1 MDSLKTAL
9 VIAIV
14 LTLSAVVR
22 LLVLGIHKQLGWL
35 VGFLGFSAFQL
46 IVPNL
51 FPMTSRIYRDFYFF
65 SEPVTWMLAVLM
77 IQEMYH
83 RVFQQYPAISRLGKL
98 STYGAAISAV
108 AVCTFMLTVT
118 PQHQLTPRVIQTYTI
133 FWEMCVLFTL
143 GIFILVMI
151 LIVGRFHMTLDPNL
165 VRNIVI
171 LSTYFLGTAVILW
184 LFQSDRG
191 KSALYRAYAVLGLQA
206 GCALLWGILM
216 RKPVPVEQ
224 FKQPVPDDAE
234 AADLM
239 QQLSHINNMLARSVR
254 Q

>member
-1 MDSLKTAL
+1 MDPLKTAL
-9 VIAIV
+9 VIATV
-14 LTLSAVVR
+14 LTLGAAVR
-22 LLVLGIHKQLGWL
+22 LAVLGIHRQLAWL
-35 VGFLGFSAFQL
+35 VAFLGFNAFQL
-46 IVPNL
+46 SVPSL

-65 SEPVTWMLAVLM
+65 SEPVTWMLSVLM

-83 RVFQQYPAISRLGKL
+83 RVFQQYPAISKLGKL

-108 AVCTFMLTVT
+108 AVCTFMLAMT
-118 PQHQLTPRVIQTYTI
+118 PSHQLTPRVIQTYTV

-151 LIVGRFHMTLDPNL
+151 LIVGRFQMKLDPNL
-165 VRNIVI
+165 VKNIVI

-206 GCALLWGILM
+206 GCALLWGVLM
-216 RKPVPVEQ
+216 RKPVPTSRL
-224 FKQPVPDDAE
+224 KPPLPDDAE
-234 AADLM
+234 AADLI
-239 QQLSHINNMLARSVR
+239 QKLAHINNMLARSVR